1 MANVSVERN
10 QNESASS
17 LIRRFTK
24 RTQDSGILNRV
35 RGLKEA
41 ERTLSH
47 YKKKKAALEVMKRRE
62 AREKLAKL
70 GKLVNDKKKKR

>member
-1 MANVSVERN
+1 MINVSVEKN

-24 RTQDSGILNRV
+24 RVQDSGVLPRV
-35 RGLKEA
+35 RSLKNA

-47 YKKKKAALEVMKRRE
+47 YKRKKATLEVLRRKAETMK
-62 AREKLAKL
+62 LMKL
-70 GKLVNDKKKKR
+70 GKLTKTAKKK

>member
-1 MANVSVERN
+1 MANVSVDRN

-17 LIRRFTK
+17 VIRRFTK
-24 RTQDSGILNRV
+24 RVQDAGILNRV

-41 ERTLSH
+41 KRTLSY
-47 YKKKKAALEVMKRRE
+47 YKQKKAALELIKRRE

-70 GKLVNDKKKKR
+70 GKLVNEKKRKR